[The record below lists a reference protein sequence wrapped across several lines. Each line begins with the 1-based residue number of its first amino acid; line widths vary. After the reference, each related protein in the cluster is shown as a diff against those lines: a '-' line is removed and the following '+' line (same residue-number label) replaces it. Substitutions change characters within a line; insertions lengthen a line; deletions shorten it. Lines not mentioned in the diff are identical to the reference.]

1 MWKGEDA
8 DVAVEK
14 PGRHYL
20 DQAIKVNIT
29 SDKSGVDGIIRGN
42 ERMPLR
48 YFPLCS

>member
-20 DQAIKVNIT
+20 DQVIKVNIT

-42 ERMPLR
+42 KRMPQR
-48 YFPLCS
+48 YFPLRS